1 MKSFFTILVILIPF
15 LSSSQVT
22 IDTAKGKKIYHSIKK
37 LVQTNQIDSAESL
50 IPGYLKIY
58 RSHLISHED
67 SIQWGYSSG
76 RIADLFRRN
85 GFTKKALPYYEQAY
99 PTAKIIYGEGAVN
112 VGRICYNLGI
122 NYTTKGRTEDAIEF
136 FEKTAR
142 IFEKELGEEH
152 RYVGITYNALGN
164 SYGDLYQNEKALA
177 YYLKALSIYKKLKK
191 TSNIG
196 RTYTNIGALYKRK
209 KNYKNAIHYFNEA
222 VNVFNEFDKKGSNFD
237 NYENEKSKTYSYLN
251 IGQTYAIQERY
262 DSAHHYY
269 RLAQAFHEN
278 DNNYQPYLPD
288 LADVY
293 NSLARL
299 FSMQNN
305 VDSAQYYGEK
315 SLNIYHKE
323 FGKKH
328 PKLVDGYI
336 TLGQAY
342 EINHDLATAT
352 IFYQHAL
359 ASSMSSFSNIKDI
372 FKNPIPSSDSEFGSS
387 FLLVALTNKANVF
400 LERYKVNKD
409 KKWLEGC
416 LDICK
421 TTIAFTNQMRASLSH
436 EDQIVIGDEV
446 FDIFEI
452 GSKAAALL
460 YSLTSSETHKE
471 QVLFFSEKKK
481 ATTLSNIL
489 VQLEAK
495 NLSGIPAALI
505 KKERILASELTFYN
519 TEIQKKIAENDKDTV
534 ATMAIY
540 DSLFVYNQQ
549 YGELIDLF
557 EKDYPEYYQLKHN
570 QKVISSSQI
579 QSNLDEG
586 TAIVSYSLNDDQ
598 IIINTLTNS
607 TFDITIKK
615 VDTERLNL
623 NKAIYNLHKLLQK
636 KTLIQNHNKEK
647 FIQNSF
653 VLYQHL
659 IEPIEALIK
668 GQKRLIF
675 IPEGML
681 HYVPFETLI
690 ASDKERSF
698 QKMPYL
704 IKDFEISYH
713 HSVTLYSDFAQKDTY
728 SNASSMLA
736 VAPIFDDNV
745 EPAFMV
751 SRQYGALLWSEKEV
765 DFIQDLYQ
773 TRGKEITVLKRE
785 LANEYDFKRLLSQA
799 SFQNIHLS
807 SHGLANASNPNLSW
821 IAFLENNL
829 GNDSEDGLLY
839 TSEVYNLELKTNL
852 LVLSSCE
859 SGLGQLAKGEGMIS
873 TNRGFLYAGALN
885 IVYSIWKVND
895 KYTYELMTGFYKSIF
910 EGMSYSKALRQSKL
924 DMINKSRIAAI
935 PTNWSGFLLLGQ

>member
-1 MKSFFTILVILIPF
+1 MKAFFTILVIIIPF
-15 LSSSQVT
+15 FASSQVT
-22 IDTAKGKKIYHSIKK
+22 IDTAKGKKIYFSIKK
-37 LVQTNQIDSAESL
+37 LVKTNQIDSAESL
-50 IPGYLKIY
+50 IPSYLKIY
-58 RSHLISHED
+58 CSRLISHED
-67 SIQWGYSSG
+67 SVEWGYSFA
-76 RIADLFRRN
+76 RIADTFRRN
-85 GFTKKALPYYEQAY
+85 GFLKKALPFYEQAY
-99 PTAKIIYGEGAVN
+99 PTAQIIYGENHVN
-112 VGRICYNLGI
+112 VGKIYYNLGI
-122 NYTTKGRTEDAIEF
+122 NYTAKGQTEDAIEF
-136 FEKTAR
+136 FEKTAE
-142 IFEKELGEEH
+142 IFKKELGEEH
-152 RYVGITYNALGN
+152 LYIGIIYNALGN
-164 SYGDLYQNEKALA
+164 SYGDLYQNEKALV
-177 YYLKALSIYKKLKK
+177 YYLKSVSVYKKLKK

-196 RTYTNIGALYKRK
+196 RSYSNIGSLYKRK
-209 KNYKNAIHYFNEA
+209 KDYKKAIYYFNEA
-222 VNVFNEFDKKGSNFD
+222 VNVFNEFDDDGNNFD
-237 NYENEKSKTYSYLN
+237 NYENEKSKIYSYFN
-251 IGQTYAIQERY
+251 IGQTYIIQEKY
-262 DSAHHYY
+262 DSAYHYY
-269 RLAQAFHEN
+269 RIVQAFHEN

-293 NSLARL
+293 NSLSEL
-299 FSMQNN
+299 FIEQEKA
-305 VDSAQYYGEK
+305 DSAQYYAEK
-315 SLNIYHKE
+315 ALKIYHKE

-328 PKLVDGYI
+328 PKLVNGYI
-336 TLGQAY
+336 TLGLSY
-342 EINHDLATAT
+342 EKNGDLATAT

-359 ASSMSSFSNIKDI
+359 ASSMSSFSNIQDV
-372 FKNPIPSSDSEFGSS
+372 FKNPIPTSAEFGSS
-387 FLLVALTNKANVF
+387 FLLTALTNKARVF
-400 LERYKVNKD
+400 LKRYEIDKD

-421 TTIAFTNQMRASLSH
+421 TTMAFTNQMRASLSH
-436 EDQIVIGDEV
+436 EDQIVIGGEV
-446 FDIFEI
+446 SEIFET
-452 GSKAAALL
+452 GSKAAAKL
-460 YSLTSSETHKE
+460 YSLTNSETHKE

-495 NLSGIPAALI
+495 NLSGIPASLI

-519 TEIQKKIAENDKDTV
+519 TEIQKTIAENNKDTI
-534 ATMAIY
+534 ATIAFY

-549 YGELIDLF
+549 YEALIDLF
-557 EKDYPEYYQLKHN
+557 EKEYPEYYQLKHN

-579 QSNLDEG
+579 QSNLDEE

-598 IIINTLTNS
+598 IIINTLTHS
-607 TFDITIKK
+607 TFNITIKN
-615 VDTERLNL
+615 VDTEHFNL

-636 KTLIQNHNKEK
+636 KTLVQNHNREK

-668 GQKRLIF
+668 GKKRLIF

-690 ASDKERSF
+690 ASDQEINF

-713 HSVTLYSDFAQKDTY
+713 HSVTLYNDFAQKKAY
-728 SNASSMLA
+728 SNTSSMLA
-736 VAPIFDDNV
+736 VAPIFDENV
-745 EPAFMV
+745 KPAFMA

-773 TRGKEITVLKRE
+773 TNGKETTVLKRE
-785 LANEYDFKRLLSQA
+785 SANEYDFKRLLSQT

-821 IAFLENNL
+821 VAFLENSFEN
-829 GNDSEDGLLY
+829 SYEDGLLY
-839 TSEVYNLELKTNL
+839 TSEVYNLDLKTNL

-885 IVYSIWKVND
+885 IIYSIWKVND
-895 KYTYELMTGFYKSIF
+895 KYTYELMTGFYKNMF

-924 DMINKSRIAAI
+924 DMINKNKISAI